1 MVVGLK
7 QIFHSR
13 SPYPY
18 FDISPNKLSVH
29 VSQIINQLGLIS
41 FIVYLLKH
49 LYIFR
54 SNKFLQ
60 MFNCYRPCLSV
71 FFYYSLLSL
80 WLSPLSVS
88 FLSSLSSS
96 WLSSLFSSLLVSLLS
111 SLSSSLLSSWLSSL
125 LFFLSY

>member
-7 QIFHSR
+7 QLFHSR

-18 FDISPNKLSVH
+18 LDINPFNNLSVH
-29 VSQIINQLGLIS
+29 VSQIINQLGLNS

-60 MFNCYRPCLSV
+60 MFNCYRLCLSV
-71 FFYYSLLSL
+71 SFYYSLLSL

-88 FLSSLSSS
+88 LLSSLSSS

-111 SLSSSLLSSWLSSL
+111 SLSLSLSSSWLSSFIL
-125 LFFLSY
+125 NKF